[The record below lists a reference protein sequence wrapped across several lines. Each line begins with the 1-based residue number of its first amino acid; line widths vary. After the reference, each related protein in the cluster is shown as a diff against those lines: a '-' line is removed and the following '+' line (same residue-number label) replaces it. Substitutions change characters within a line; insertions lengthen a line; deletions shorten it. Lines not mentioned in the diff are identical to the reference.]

1 VGHSAI
7 GETLMQR
14 IAALAL
20 CAAIAGCG
28 ALPQMR
34 SAKAP
39 AGVIR
44 VVGSSST
51 AIFARALA
59 TQYMQSRPGVDV
71 RVVSTSSSAAPE
83 GLLED
88 LSAIGMMSRP
98 LHDKERDA
106 IARKH
111 GQPPQEVT
119 VALDAVGIYVFKD
132 NPLQSL
138 SLEQAERIF
147 GAAPRTGKRAQ
158 TWGDVGATGAWA
170 ARPILAF
177 GFEPGRGA
185 HEVFRELVLGGGAF
199 QPRIQAEPVST
210 SVVQAVAME
219 PGGIGYASVYFRTAR
234 TRMLPLR
241 GQRGEPVAPDE
252 EAIAK
257 GDYPLARPLYF
268 YFNPGAPERTRAFL
282 GFVQSEEGR
291 HVVKANGGIPAAQ

>member
-1 VGHSAI
+1 MGHVAA
-7 GETLMQR
+7 GAALMRR

-28 ALPQMR
+28 SLPGMR
-34 SAKAP
+34 PAKE
-39 AGVIR
+39 AGGTIR

-51 AIFARALA
+51 AIFAQALA
-59 TQYMQSRPGVDV
+59 GQFMQSRPGTDV
-71 RVVSTSSSAAPE
+71 RVVSTSSSAAPQA
-83 GLLED
+83 LLQEI
-88 LSAIGMMSRP
+88 SAIGMMSRP
-98 LHDKERDA
+98 LQDKERDA

-111 GQPPQEVT
+111 GQPPSELI

-147 GAAPRTGKRAQ
+147 SATPRAGKRAQ

-170 ARPILAF
+170 SRPIMAF
-177 GFEPGRGA
+177 GFDSGRGA
-185 HEVFRELVLGGGAF
+185 YEVFRELVLGGGAF
-199 QPRIQAEPVST
+199 QPRVQAEPVST

-219 PGGIGYASVYFRTAR
+219 PGAIGYASVYFRTAR

-241 GQRGEPVAPDE
+241 GARGEAVAPTE

-257 GDYPLARPLYF
+257 GDYPLARPLFF
-268 YFNPGAPERTRAFL
+268 YFNPGAPQVTRDFL

-291 HVVKANGGIPAAQ
+291 HAVKSHGGIPAAQ